1 MLDDAISGLAGEL
14 NVFWKLAEIVHD

>member
-14 NVFWKLAEIVHD
+14 NVFWKLAKIVHD